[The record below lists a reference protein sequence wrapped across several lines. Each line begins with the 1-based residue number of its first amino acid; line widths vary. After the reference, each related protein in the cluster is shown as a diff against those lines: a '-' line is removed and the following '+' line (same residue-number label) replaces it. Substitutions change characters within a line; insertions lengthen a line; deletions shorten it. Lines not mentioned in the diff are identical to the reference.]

1 MKAIP
6 STLKIYWEDG
16 VTVEMRY
23 FPSIRKAKKYA
34 QLFSGY
40 RRYIIERDK

>member
-16 VTVEMRY
+16 VTIENRY
-23 FPSIRKAKKYA
+23 FPSKSAAKEYA
-34 QLFSGY
+34 IKNGCTNY
-40 RRYIIERDK
+40 EIVNRY